1 MHLDRYAFVKI
12 FFTIIMPN
20 PAAAMEPI
28 LFAATYD
35 SALVVLPSEI
45 QLTTSKENVLKVVKL
60 RTKCGNRQQNRIHV
74 HYPQIDD
81 LDHT

>member
-1 MHLDRYAFVKI
+1 
-12 FFTIIMPN
+12 MPN

-60 RTKCGNRQQNRIHV
+60 RTKFGNRQRNRIYV
-74 HYPQIDD
+74 HSPQMGE
-81 LDHT
+81 LDHTWHGLPPTESYW